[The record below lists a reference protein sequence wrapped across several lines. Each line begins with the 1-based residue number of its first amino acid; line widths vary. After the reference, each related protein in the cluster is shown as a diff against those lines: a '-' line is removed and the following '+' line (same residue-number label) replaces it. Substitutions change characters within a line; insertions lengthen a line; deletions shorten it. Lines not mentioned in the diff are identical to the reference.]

1 MPKLLDQVRI
11 AIRLRNYSYETEK
24 SYVYWVKKYIFLHNV
39 KHPSEMGADE
49 IRGFLTH
56 LAINKQ
62 VAPSTQNQALC
73 ALLFLYRE
81 VLGIK
86 IDWVDGFTL
95 AKRQK
100 RLPVVLTKEEVNAV
114 LSRMKGE
121 AWLMASLLYG
131 SGLRLSECLDLRV
144 KDIDFGYKQI
154 TVREDKGGKDRY
166 TVLPEKVIE
175 PLQKH
180 LLGVKTLHERDLKAG
195 LGQVTLPY
203 ALAEKYPNAARE
215 WKWQYVFP
223 SQTLS
228 RDPRTGRIGRHHL
241 SESVVQKSFK
251 LALNDAGITKH
262 ASPHTLR
269 HCFATHLLVSGYDIR
284 TVQDLLGHKEVSTTM
299 IYTHVMQRG
308 GRGVHSPMDV

>member
-1 MPKLLDQVRI
+1 MSKLLDQVRT

-24 SYVYWVKKYIFLHNV
+24 SYVYWVKKYIFFHNV

-49 IRGFLTH
+49 IKAFLTY
-56 LAINKQ
+56 LAVDKN

-81 VLGIK
+81 VLGVK

-95 AKRQK
+95 AKRKK

-121 AWLMASLLYG
+121 AWLMAILLYG

-154 TVREDKGGKDRY
+154 TVREGKGGKDRY

-180 LLGVKTLHERDLKAG
+180 LLSVKTLHERDLKAG

-203 ALAEKYPNAARE
+203 ALAEKYPNAASQ

-269 HCFATHLLVSGYDIR
+269 HCFATHLLIGGYDIR
-284 TVQDLLGHKEVSTTM
+284 TVQDLLGHKEVYTTM

-308 GRGVHSPMDV
+308 GHGVHSPIDV